1 METMKKE
8 YMAPEMEVIDI
19 KISSVIMA
27 GSPTGT
33 DPSGQNWE
41 DEEG

>member
-8 YMAPEMEVIDI
+8 YKMPEMEVIDI

-33 DPSGQNWE
+33 EPSGE
-41 DEEG
+41 DWGEEG